1 MDPEYLRSCSH
12 GMVEAIKQGDPDGV
26 WLMETWVF
34 SYDGIWDDG
43 NILDFGMSDSF
54 MTGIAAFL
62 EGIEKVEDAI
72 MLDIM
77 SDVVRSVVLDAHG

>member
-1 MDPEYLRSCSH
+1 MAYGSWRHGCSH
-12 GMVEAIKQGDPDGV
+12 MMASGMTEIS
-26 WLMETWVF
+26 LI
-34 SYDGIWDDG
+34 S
-43 NILDFGMSDSF
+43 GMGDSF

-77 SDVVRSVVLDAHG
+77 SDVVRSVVLDHHA

>member
-1 MDPEYLRSCSH
+1 M
-12 GMVEAIKQGDPDGV
+12 G
-26 WLMETWVF
+26 
-34 SYDGIWDDG
+34 
-43 NILDFGMSDSF
+43 DSF

-72 MLDIM
+72 MLDLM

>member
-1 MDPEYLRSCSH
+1 MTAS
-12 GMVEAIKQGDPDGV
+12 GMTEIS
-26 WLMETWVF
+26 LI
-34 SYDGIWDDG
+34 S
-43 NILDFGMSDSF
+43 GMGDSF

-77 SDVVRSVVLDAHG
+77 SDVVRSVVLDPHD